1 MGAIYIAIYNI
12 QYIVMMMT
20 TVLVDGYNMQ
30 MVAIIHVNPLR
41 PAPLS

>member
-1 MGAIYIAIYNI
+1 MIDDYDYVGSGVGIEKHG
-12 QYIVMMMT
+12 
-20 TVLVDGYNMQ
+20 DGYNMQ